1 MIYVWG
7 QSKTNKSLQWYL
19 RCVTGRDDTADQFNI
34 ALIYIYGKGNLSQNS
49 QQAYHWFMKAAENDH
64 KEAPNPLGCMYGL
77 ELGVDQEYDLAL
89 Q

>member
-1 MIYVWG
+1 M
-7 QSKTNKSLQWYL
+7 
-19 RCVTGRDDTADQFNI
+19 
-34 ALIYIYGKGNLSQNS
+34 SQNS